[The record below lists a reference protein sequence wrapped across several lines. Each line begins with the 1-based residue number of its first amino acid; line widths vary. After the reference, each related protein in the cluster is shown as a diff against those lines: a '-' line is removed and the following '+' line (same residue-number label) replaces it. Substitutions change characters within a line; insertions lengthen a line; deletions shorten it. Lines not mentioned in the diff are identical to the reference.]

1 MNIIELL
8 KGFLFFIL
16 AHALTAFQLN
26 GQFKWEWFKE
36 NEWVLALFGI
46 PISLLYIWGTKYT
59 VNGFEGLLWPSRFI
73 GFGVGIVV
81 YGIFVGWFFN
91 EGMNMKTIVSLILSI
106 ILICIQVFWKK

>member
-8 KGFLFFIL
+8 KGFSFFIL
-16 AHALTAFQLN
+16 AHISTTFQLN
-26 GQFKWEWFKE
+26 GQFKWDWFKE
-36 NEWVLALFGI
+36 NEWVLALFGV

-81 YGIFVGWFFN
+81 YGLIVGWFFN